1 MAAFETYVD
10 LTLVGAG
17 AEEADG
23 ARFVEGEG
31 LKSQIVVE
39 RAFTSAAIAK
49 LNRVVNVARWF
60 KRSSIGSPQI
70 CMSCYLSSGIIVGT

>member
-49 LNRVVNVARWF
+49 LNRVVKCSPMVY
-60 KRSSIGSPQI
+60 RSP
-70 CMSCYLSSGIIVGT
+70 